1 LAQAVGELGEVALEV
16 GEIEHGAIAGDPANV
31 SAGGQQGRR
40 FRRSLGSLDAGA
52 LTMAKEEPSD
62 LRSADAD
69 EPAKVEIYTERF
81 GGASIRAK
89 GLLDNKGVSYSE
101 YIIDNDLINKGMMLK
116 RAQGRSE
123 VPQIFV
129 DNRPI
134 GGWEAL
140 RDLEARGVLDRLLRL
155 PSPDP
160 DA

>member
-1 LAQAVGELGEVALEV
+1 
-16 GEIEHGAIAGDPANV
+16 
-31 SAGGQQGRR
+31 
-40 FRRSLGSLDAGA
+40 
-52 LTMAKEEPSD
+52 MAKEQPSD
-62 LRSADAD
+62 LQSPQEQ

-89 GLLDNKGVSYSE
+89 GLLDQKGVSYSE
-101 YIIDNDLINKGMMLK
+101 FIIDDDLINKGMMLK

-134 GGWEAL
+134 GGWDAL
-140 RDLEARGVLDRLLRL
+140 KDLEARGVLDRLLRL
-155 PSPDP
+155 TAPEP